1 MAGPFIEARS
11 LPAADL
17 KQPILRQAPEGA
29 GLSVASVV
37 KWAQRLRMTGT
48 AAAKRMGSDQPR
60 SLAGERDWVLAR
72 LAAVPDLT
80 LRALVVE
87 FGARGVVPSRNPSTA
102 ANDHSGAENQEPA
115 EQKTQLFALQLVGGR
130 HPEGELLSNCPPPS
144 QARCSNRRRQRAH
157 KQRPYVVGT
166 CTGRILKGVTPSDLP
181 VVQAVKPELAI
192 NLETAKALD
201 LNIPLPLL
209 GRADETIE

>member
-37 KWAQRLRMTGT
+37 KWAQRFRMTGT

-130 HPEGELLSNCPPPS
+130 HPRENCCQTAHRHRKPAAPIDGASARINSDRTLLALALGEFS
-144 QARCSNRRRQRAH
+144 R
-157 KQRPYVVGT
+157 V
-166 CTGRILKGVTPSDLP
+166 
-181 VVQAVKPELAI
+181 
-192 NLETAKALD
+192 
-201 LNIPLPLL
+201 
-209 GRADETIE
+209 